1 MAAAAGEP
9 SLFQQIIGI
18 IGDIT
23 GVAGGMDT
31 ARLNSAP
38 VVYEQNEF
46 NQLIEDL
53 QDMIK
58 ILNSTY
64 PKDQSDERER
74 QVWFLGG

>member
-1 MAAAAGEP
+1 MAKVP
-9 SLFQQIIGI
+9 IS
-18 IGDIT
+18 
-23 GVAGGMDT
+23 
-31 ARLNSAP
+31 RLNSAP
-38 VVYEQNEF
+38 VEYKQNDF

-64 PKDQSDERER
+64 PKDQNDERER

>member
-1 MAAAAGEP
+1 MAKIP
-9 SLFQQIIGI
+9 
-18 IGDIT
+18 
-23 GVAGGMDT
+23 T

-38 VVYEQNEF
+38 KEYLADDF

-64 PKDQSDERER
+64 PKDQNDIRER